1 MKRIMLLL
9 GVSIILALLTVFST
23 LFGWWIGASLPLDI
37 SNATRQILALL
48 TASAFTWILYFISRK
63 ILSKISVHTYRI
75 MHIFSICFIIKFAF
89 YNQFLQL

>member
-37 SNATRQILALL
+37 I
-48 TASAFTWILYFISRK
+48 
-63 ILSKISVHTYRI
+63 
-75 MHIFSICFIIKFAF
+75 
-89 YNQFLQL
+89 